1 MHSMKL
7 FSQELNYA
15 PSGLSHHSQQVRW
28 MRASLAALLLCL
40 LPFDLL
46 AQPALK
52 RIQMATLTTPD
63 LKQLEAHYG
72 EWIGYQVRERGLISE
87 ALARSW
93 DAPEIAGQPYV
104 LMSSDAAPEV
114 FIRAIQATSSTPD
127 YRALTDHGWNAI
139 EIIVDDPDG
148 LRQKLDAS
156 PFRIIGEPAP
166 LGAYP
171 TIRAFQVVG
180 PSGEVIYFTA
190 ETGDR
195 SKSPLPLPNGDIGRI
210 FIMVVAGGDIEALL
224 DFYSSRF
231 QLQRN
236 PARQMRVGVV
246 ARAQQLPEDETI
258 GLATAR
264 LAEHGNLIEFDGYN
278 PARTGPRAKRKGDL
292 PAGIVGTSFAV
303 DSLDA
308 LDLEWITPPARYT
321 GLAYPNEARAATV
334 RGPAGELI
342 ELIERP

>member
-1 MHSMKL
+1 MKL
-7 FSQELNYA
+7 FSQGLKYA
-15 PSGLSHHSQQVRW
+15 PSGLPHRSQPVLW
-28 MRASLAALLLCL
+28 MRASLTALLLCL
-40 LPFDLL
+40 LPFDLR
-46 AQPALK
+46 AQPTLK

-72 EWIGYQVRERGLISE
+72 EWIGYQVRERGRISE
-87 ALARSW
+87 GLARSW
-93 DAPEIAGQPYV
+93 DAPQIAGQPYV

-114 FIRAIQATSSTPD
+114 FIRAIQATAPTPD

-139 EIIVDDPDG
+139 EIIVDDPDD
-148 LRQKLDAS
+148 LRKKLETS

-210 FIMVVAGGDIEALL
+210 FIMVVAGGDIDALL

-278 PARTGPRAKRKGDL
+278 PARTPPRAKREGDL

-303 DSLDA
+303 DSLDT
-308 LDLEWITPPARYT
+308 LDLDWISPPTRYG